1 MTRSKTVVAGLTLAV
16 SAALVSAWT
25 ASSSAQG
32 GRPVIQRLNP
42 PGLSTP
48 TGYSHVVSAR
58 GGRTIY
64 IAGQVALDAKG
75 QLVGEGDL
83 AAQTRQVFANLET
96 ALKAAGATFNDV
108 VKTNYYLRDAA
119 QVQVIRDV
127 RAKYFTKELPASTL
141 VEVPRLANPGF
152 LDRDRGHR
160 RRRRVVPPR
169 EASRLCRPP
178 RARQLEHSH
187 SLAGHRFSKFAFRGR
202 GRGGKLN

>member
-1 MTRSKTVVAGLTLAV
+1 MIRSKTVVAGLTLAV

-32 GRPVIQRLNP
+32 GRPVIQRQNP

-96 ALKAAGATFNDV
+96 ALKAAGATFSDV
-108 VKTNYYLRDAA
+108 VKMNSYMRDATQL
-119 QVQVIRDV
+119 QVYRDV
-127 RAKYFTKELPASTL
+127 RAKSFTKELPASTL
-141 VEVPRLANPGF
+141 VEVPKLANPGF
-152 LDRDRGHR
+152 LIEIEVIA
-160 RRRRVVPPR
+160 VVA
-169 EASRLCRPP
+169 E
-178 RARQLEHSH
+178 
-187 SLAGHRFSKFAFRGR
+187 
-202 GRGGKLN
+202 

>member
-1 MTRSKTVVAGLTLAV
+1 MTRSTMMMATLATAV
-16 SAALVSAWT
+16 SAILGAWT
-25 ASSSAQG
+25 MSGSAQG
-32 GRPVIQRLNP
+32 GRSVIQRMNP

-83 AAQTRQVFANLET
+83 AAQTRQVFANLEV
-96 ALKAAGATFNDV
+96 ALKAAGAGFSDV

-127 RAKYFTKELPASTL
+127 RSKYFTKELPASTL
-141 VEVPRLANPGF
+141 VEVSRLANPGF
-152 LDRDRGHR
+152 LIEIEVIA
-160 RRRRVVPPR
+160 VVA
-169 EASRLCRPP
+169 E
-178 RARQLEHSH
+178 
-187 SLAGHRFSKFAFRGR
+187 
-202 GRGGKLN
+202 

>member
-152 LDRDRGHR
+152 LIEIEVIA
-160 RRRRVVPPR
+160 VVA
-169 EASRLCRPP
+169 E
-178 RARQLEHSH
+178 
-187 SLAGHRFSKFAFRGR
+187 
-202 GRGGKLN
+202 